1 MKSKKLAKKFIVNPI
16 ALANLRKGWKHLY
29 LYIKER
35 KNR

>member
-1 MKSKKLAKKFIVNPI
+1 MKSKKLAKKFIVNSI

-29 LYIKER
+29 LYTKER